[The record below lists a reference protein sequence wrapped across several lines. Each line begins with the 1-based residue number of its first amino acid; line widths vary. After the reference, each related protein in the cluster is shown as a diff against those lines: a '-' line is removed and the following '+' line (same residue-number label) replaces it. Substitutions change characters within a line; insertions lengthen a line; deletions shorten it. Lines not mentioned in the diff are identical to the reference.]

1 MISLSDEAKTEL
13 AKFFETNEASAVRI
27 CVQEDEAGKQFLGM
41 VLDEAVPEEDQ
52 IFEAEGYSFIVDNEL
67 AGMLQAIRVDVTEG
81 EFIIMFKAAQAS
93 CGCGCGSSC
102 GEGENCGDDC
112 DCSSSA
118 SCGCGHSH

>member
-1 MISLSDEAKTEL
+1 MISLSDDAKTEL
-13 AKFFETNEASAVRI
+13 AKFFETTEASAVRI
-27 CVQEDEAGKQFLGM
+27 CVQEDESGKQFLGM

-67 AGMLQAIRVDVTEG
+67 AGMLQAIRIDVADG
-81 EFIIMFKAAQAS
+81 EFIVMFKAAQSS

-112 DCSSSA
+112 DCSSSEA
-118 SCGCGHSH
+118 CGCGHSH